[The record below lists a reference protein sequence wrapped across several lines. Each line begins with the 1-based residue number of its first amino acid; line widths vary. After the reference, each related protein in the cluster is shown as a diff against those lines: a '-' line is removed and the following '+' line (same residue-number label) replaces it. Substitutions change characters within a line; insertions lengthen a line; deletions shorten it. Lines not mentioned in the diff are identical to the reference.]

1 MLLENKGFGNLLSV
15 NFVRKKLI
23 PGPTK
28 SLHEL
33 SISDEKM
40 LPLTGKIGKA
50 YKVSIFFVYMM
61 DKIPAIFFKL
71 GVYDA
76 RPKLAHAYYVF
87 PL

>member
-1 MLLENKGFGNLLSV
+1 
-15 NFVRKKLI
+15 
-23 PGPTK
+23 
-28 SLHEL
+28 
-33 SISDEKM
+33 M

-71 GVYDA
+71 VVYDA